1 MVVVAVLGGAHLPL
15 KAQHLGPVF
24 AEGTIH
30 GICALQDFQ
39 EAILKRAE
47 NLRMVPQV
55 GGMEQFHLRV
65 VRCHSLAVLPDAAH
79 QHARKQEIREHHET
93 PIAQF
98 HHLLQARLHQRKG
111 DS

>member
-47 NLRMVPQV
+47 NLRMVP
-55 GGMEQFHLRV
+55 
-65 VRCHSLAVLPDAAH
+65 
-79 QHARKQEIREHHET
+79 
-93 PIAQF
+93 
-98 HHLLQARLHQRKG
+98 
-111 DS
+111 